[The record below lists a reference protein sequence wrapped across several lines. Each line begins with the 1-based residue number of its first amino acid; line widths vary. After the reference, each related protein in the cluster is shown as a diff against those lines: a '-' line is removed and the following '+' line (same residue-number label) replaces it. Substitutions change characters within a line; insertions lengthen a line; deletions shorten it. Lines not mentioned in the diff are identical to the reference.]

1 MPLQPVKLTGEQK
14 KILFLPPKNPIS
26 IKGVAG
32 CGKTT
37 VALYR
42 AKHLIDTYTD
52 LFQEANVAIF
62 TFNKALVK
70 YMDTL
75 LPVIPGGYQENSNDL
90 LDVKPGMKINV
101 TNFHKWAYHF
111 LTERKIPLNTLDSN
125 QIYPKVD
132 EARKRYTAH
141 RIAQKSVDFF
151 MDEISWIKGRMICSE
166 DEYIQIPRKGRG
178 TVDRVTRVD
187 RPIIWKIYQDYQSL
201 MERCGYVDFD
211 DYALLCLKQIDDNDR
226 IFSHIIIDEAQDLS
240 KAQLTVLSKLVF
252 SSTQSITIIADAA
265 QRIYK
270 SAFSWAETGIELRGR
285 NNVTLTK
292 NYRNTAEI
300 AEAAYDLLKNDADQA
315 DFTKGSLNTERHG
328 PKPVWAHFIAK
339 SDEFNFLIDE
349 IKDIRK
355 SVFSYSIAVLCR
367 NSKDTNT
374 IYNAL
379 RTHDIPSQ
387 FVKEDKIESF
397 ENEKVNICTMSSIK
411 GLEFDYVFIVD
422 LNDDIFPSRTGMDV
436 EDNEDIQI
444 ITERRLLYVCMT
456 RAKLGLFMCS
466 SGQPSRFLHE
476 IDSKKL
482 EYKAPKQTPV
492 ANLDDDLPF

>member
-42 AKHLIDTYTD
+42 AKHLIDTYND
-52 LFQEANVAIF
+52 LFEEANVAIF

-75 LPVIPGGYQENSNDL
+75 LPVIPGGYQENSEVL
-90 LDVKPGMKINV
+90 LDVKPGMNINV
-101 TNFHKWAYHF
+101 TNFHKWAYHY
-111 LTERKIPLNTLDSN
+111 LTERHIPLRTLDDS
-125 QIYPKVD
+125 QIYTKVL
-132 EARKRYTAH
+132 EAKKKYLEH

-178 TVDRVTRVD
+178 TVDRVTRAE
-187 RPIIWKIYQDYQSL
+187 RPIIWKIYQDYLKKMQDG
-201 MERCGYVDFD
+201 GYVDFD
-211 DYALLCLKQIDDNDR
+211 DYALLCLKQLNDNDR
-226 IFSHIIIDEAQDLS
+226 VFSHIIIDEAQDLS

-252 SSTQSITIIADAA
+252 ESTQSITIIADAA

-328 PKPVWAHFIAK
+328 AVPTWAHFH
-339 SDEFNFLIDE
+339 SQNDEYKFLVNE
-349 IKDIRK
+349 IQKIRK
-355 SVFSYSIAVLCR
+355 DNSGSSIVVLCR

-374 IYNAL
+374 IFNSL
-379 RTHDIPSQ
+379 RTNNIPSQ

-397 ENEKVNICTMSSIK
+397 ENDKVNICTMSSIK
-411 GLEFDYVFIVD
+411 GLEFDFVFLVD

-436 EDNEDIQI
+436 DDNEDIQI

-456 RAKLGLFMCS
+456 RAKQGLIMCS
-466 SGQPSRFLHE
+466 SSKPSRFLLE
-476 IDSKKL
+476 IDPSKI
-482 EYKAPKQTPV
+482 EYKLSQINPV
-492 ANLDDDLPF
+492 ASLDDLPF